1 MGESGPMLPNEE
13 QCKIH
18 RDRAFRLFD
27 ECRVKDALLELKES
41 LKHDARDSA
50 SLRLLAQIFGE
61 AGYHEPAVSYAQ
73 RAVAEDYSNLDGWL
87 TLVTLYARLGGPYLD
102 LALEQVDMAK
112 SVLGDHAHL
121 HYLEGNVYGQKRMTK
136 EAIHC
141 FRKALELDPGH
152 PYAGSDLRALG
163 T

>member
-1 MGESGPMLPNEE
+1 MIPNEE
-13 QCKIH
+13 QCQLH
-18 RDRAFRLFD
+18 RDRAFRLFE
-27 ECRVKDALLELKES
+27 ECRVKDALLEIKEA
-41 LKHDARDSA
+41 LKHDARDSG

-121 HYLEGNVYGQKRMTK
+121 YYLEGNVYGQKKMIK
-136 EAIHC
+136 EALHALS
-141 FRKALELDPGH
+141 KAKELDPNH
-152 PYAGSDLRALG
+152 PYATADLKALS
-163 T
+163 

>member
-1 MGESGPMLPNEE
+1 MLPNEE

-27 ECRVKDALLELKES
+27 ECRIKDALLELKES
-41 LKHDARDSA
+41 LKHDARDA
-50 SLRLLAQIFGE
+50 PSLRLLAQIFGE

-112 SVLGDHAHL
+112 SVLGDQAHL
-121 HYLEGNVYGQKRMTK
+121 FYLEGNVYGQKKQAK
-136 EAIHC
+136 EAISS
-141 FRKALELDPGH
+141 FKRALELDPNH
-152 PYAGSDLRALG
+152 PYAGSDLRAINS
-163 T
+163 